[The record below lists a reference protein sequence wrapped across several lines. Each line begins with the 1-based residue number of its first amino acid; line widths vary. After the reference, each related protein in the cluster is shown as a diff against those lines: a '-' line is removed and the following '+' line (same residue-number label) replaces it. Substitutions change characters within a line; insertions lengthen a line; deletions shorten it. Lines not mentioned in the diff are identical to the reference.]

1 MLNIVAYCRLS
12 KEDGDDDISTSI
24 TNQKKIIEEY
34 ALNNG
39 MFVKQYYI
47 DDGQSGYTMNRT
59 AFNRLKN
66 DLNND
71 EVDVIIVKDL
81 SRLGRHNA
89 KVQLFLENILESG
102 KRLIA
107 IGDNYDS
114 YNTQSHDM
122 VGIQTWINEKYVR
135 DVSTKIRK
143 SIDTMQKEGRYISSV
158 PYGYY
163 IDPFKKGSYHVDETC
178 AMYVKEIFDLY
189 LEGYGTQAIAI
200 NLTTRNVPTG
210 TMITKQRLERQGK
223 PYGREVSTRWT
234 PNVVM
239 RILRND
245 FYIGTLTLG
254 KTKRRA
260 INGKKI
266 EQPEENYYKF
276 EDAHEPI
283 VDKKTFQLVQ
293 EEILERTRT
302 RFRGRKVRDRDNIFI
317 GVLWCADCES
327 RMTSAGHTQN
337 TRYVCSL
344 YNMLGTNFCSCH
356 SVTESELKDILIY
369 FLEHCRDNLSEAISD
384 LDKLIQENAKKD
396 NNNTLPM
403 LELDLQK
410 VETELKLLLE
420 QKMRET
426 MKNPMMVDTIDE
438 MYSKIINEKYA
449 QINSLKTQIED
460 QQKTLLKSSDIAS
473 DLHSAMDII
482 NSIIYSKKI
491 TKKQIATIIDKI
503 IVHEDSGIDIYLKG
517 NLHELC
523 TNYIQIKNTN
533 KGRILQA
540 TVDYIKENQDNIG
553 LMAGLAYVKEQ
564 GYNIGYINYS
574 KIFLI
579 LVDKGYLF
587 KKKGNNT
594 GYRLNVPFEQLQAD
608 LVNNIVDNSTSWVR
622 KNYVTFEMVMD
633 ICKWVQGLQ
642 YKKRLF

>member
-1 MLNIVAYCRLS
+1 
-12 KEDGDDDISTSI
+12 
-24 TNQKKIIEEY
+24 
-34 ALNNG
+34 
-39 MFVKQYYI
+39 
-47 DDGQSGYTMNRT
+47 
-59 AFNRLKN
+59 
-66 DLNND
+66 
-71 EVDVIIVKDL
+71 
-81 SRLGRHNA
+81 
-89 KVQLFLENILESG
+89 
-102 KRLIA
+102 
-107 IGDNYDS
+107 
-114 YNTQSHDM
+114 M
-122 VGIQTWINEKYVR
+122 V
-135 DVSTKIRK
+135 
-143 SIDTMQKEGRYISSV
+143 
-158 PYGYY
+158 
-163 IDPFKKGSYHVDETC
+163 
-178 AMYVKEIFDLY
+178 
-189 LEGYGTQAIAI
+189 
-200 NLTTRNVPTG
+200 
-210 TMITKQRLERQGK
+210 
-223 PYGREVSTRWT
+223 
-234 PNVVM
+234 
-239 RILRND
+239 
-245 FYIGTLTLG
+245 
-254 KTKRRA
+254 
-260 INGKKI
+260 KKI

-369 FLEHCRDNLSEAISD
+369 FLEHCRDNLSEAIRD
-384 LDKLIQENAKKD
+384 LDKLIQENAKKE
-396 NNNTLPM
+396 NNNTLPI
-403 LELDLQK
+403 LESDLQK

-491 TKKQIATIIDKI
+491 TKKQIATIVDKI
-503 IVHEDSGIDIYLKG
+503 VVHEDSGIDVYLKG

-540 TVDYIKENQDNIG
+540 TIDYIKENQDNIG

-608 LVNNIVDNSTSWVR
+608 FMNNIVDNSTSWVR